1 MTATPDQTPPPKDAP
16 PRAYK
21 HLDFIT
27 VAFVTLLLCSNLI
40 GTTKVATL
48 GGFTFGAAILFFPL
62 SYVFGDILT
71 EVYGYAASRRV
82 VWSGFGALV
91 FSALMCWVIVEL
103 PPAADYKGQQA
114 VQEVFGNT
122 PRVVMASLIAYF
134 FGEFANSFTLAKM
147 KLMTQGKMLW
157 LRTIGSTLVGEAVDS
172 LIFYPLAFYGVW
184 EASLVVQVMITNYVL
199 KCAWEAIMTPITYR
213 VVAWLKRSEHEDH
226 YDWNTNFSPFTLH
239 N

>member
-1 MTATPDQTPPPKDAP
+1 MSASPEAISPPPAA

-48 GGFTFGAAILFFPL
+48 GGYTFGAAILFFPL

-82 VWSGFGALV
+82 VWSGFGALF

-103 PPAADYKGQQA
+103 PPAPDFKGQEA
-114 VQEVFGNT
+114 VQSVFGNT
-122 PRVVMASLIAYF
+122 PRVVMASLIAYS
-134 FGEFANSFTLAKM
+134 FGEFTNSFVLAKM
-147 KLMTQGKMLW
+147 KLMTQGKLLW

-172 LIFYPLAFYGVW
+172 VIFYPLAFLGVW
-184 EASLVVQVMITNYVL
+184 EASLVFEVMLTNYVL
-199 KCAWEAIMTPITYR
+199 KCAWEAVMTPITYR
-213 VVAWLKRSEHEDH
+213 VVAWLKRSEHEDY
-226 YDWNTNFSPFTLH
+226 YDWKTNFSPFTLH